1 MFCPAKSAAACAA
14 VRRSGGDGGVA
25 ASTAAAA
32 ARRCLQRLWRG
43 IDCGSRRGVV
53 PPKDDT
59 EDAESL

>member
-25 ASTAAAA
+25 ASTAPA
-32 ARRCLQRLWRG
+32 ARRCLQGLWRG

>member
-25 ASTAAAA
+25 ASTAAA

>member
-32 ARRCLQRLWRG
+32 RRCLQRLWRG
-43 IDCGSRRGVV
+43 IVCGSRRGVV